1 MQRMR
6 IKYWNKGGDVKK
18 YTQPIIIPFILRAN
32 KHIFQYPIPI
42 WIESCKDPCPMIHKI
57 SLVLNILCKE
67 HTTNQFPRQI
77 GTNSVTGTKLFQPLF
92 RNREYRFTAVR
103 RTTSFH
109 RKTCIYVEGA
119 STAPNSISPPPYS
132 KVALYLLT
140 STEGDLKF

>member
-1 MQRMR
+1 MR

-92 RNREYRFTAVR
+92 VIVSTVSPQSGGRHLFTGKLV
-103 RTTSFH
+103 SM
-109 RKTCIYVEGA
+109 
-119 STAPNSISPPPYS
+119 
-132 KVALYLLT
+132 
-140 STEGDLKF
+140 